1 VKRLL
6 ACWLLI
12 ATGVAAEPLAPA
24 APVHEPDLQRPR
36 LRLPAIDS
44 EDLALGAYLGMMS
57 VEDFGSSALRG
68 VSLAWY
74 PAAGWF
80 LEASLSRA
88 QVADSDFR
96 RLGIAL
102 FPSERVTLANDG
114 LVLGYDLLPGEVFLG
129 RGRAFVSA
137 AYLLG
142 GAGLTRF
149 AGERWFTLTLGMGLR
164 LLVNDT
170 FALQLESR
178 AHQFRGSLLGVA
190 KYSHN
195 VETRLAATVFF

>member
-1 VKRLL
+1 MIRLAAFLLCL
-6 ACWLLI
+6 A
-12 ATGVAAEPLAPA
+12 AGAAAEPLAPP
-24 APVHEPDLQRPR
+24 APVHQPDLDRPR

-68 VSLAWY
+68 VSLAWH

-80 LEASLSRA
+80 LEASLGRA
-88 QVADSDFR
+88 RVADSDFR

-102 FPSERVTLANDG
+102 FPQERAELLSDN
-114 LVLGYDLLPGEVFLG
+114 LVLGHDILPGEVFLG
-129 RGRAFVSA
+129 RSRAFVSA

-142 GAGLTRF
+142 GGGLTRF

-164 LLVNDT
+164 LLVNDWL
-170 FALQLESR
+170 ALQLESR